1 MASRLLSR
9 SKTLALALSC
19 ADVAAPSAA
28 PAGARWLRTL
38 SSLTRDPAV
47 AAAPAPRQSTV
58 GSPLGLSQIPGYE
71 HTYRLSGTQV
81 LPRWFSTGASNGSSA
96 QQGGAATKVTAFS
109 PLEASIAKPRSGPL
123 TSESSKVRRSEL
135 LTQATFYM
143 IPTLLL
149 VSKNS
154 ISTSLLEMGFDILQ
168 AAPDNHG
175 QGNNSLLRFIL
186 SPPRSNLLCFCH
198 LGWTD
203 YRPNESTKLFT
214 MFFSNK

>member
-47 AAAPAPRQSTV
+47 AAAPAPRQPTV

-154 ISTSLLEMGFDILQ
+154 ISTSLLVASVFHQVYMFYKEIFLDYIHHDITRKWVLIYFK
-168 AAPDNHG
+168 
-175 QGNNSLLRFIL
+175 LLLIIMAKETIVYF
-186 SPPRSNLLCFCH
+186 
-198 LGWTD
+198 G
-203 YRPNESTKLFT
+203 LF
-214 MFFSNK
+214 